1 MTNAVFCQ
9 KLTFP
14 NITTKKA
21 LETIDKQKKRNRK
34 LSTKA
39 RQTTWQAL
47 YFKKI
52 WSLLMSALVCV
63 LALRV
68 VVNQLLQSWKRKSC
82 LYEWFVQS
90 LKSQIFC
97 RHRPSPHFNNASRY
111 ILKNQNKAN
120 STVIANSSIIVI
132 DLVILYTKFCAV
144 MLVNTLLWHYP
155 NAIAHT
161 L

>member
-34 LSTKA
+34 LSTNV

-90 LKSQIFC
+90 LKSQIFF
-97 RHRPSPHFNNASRY
+97 RHRPSPHFINASWY

-120 STVIANSSIIVI
+120 SAVIANSSIIVI
-132 DLVILYTKFCAV
+132 DLGIHTILCYNV
-144 MLVNTLLWHYP
+144 G
-155 NAIAHT
+155 
-161 L
+161 